1 MVGNNYISCTG
12 RWFLRAV
19 VAVVLLVVVPGVL
32 GATASAGTG
41 ALAAGSSTS
50 SALGWMHIT
59 DSYGV
64 PLSNYLYATNHGS
77 LLNPG
82 DTAVS
87 MVLGLEFAGWKIIVT
102 TAIWLIGYALSF
114 SWLQWFAKP
123 LTGIAHSLSGQFA
136 TPAMLITA
144 AAIGAFFV
152 AYFVVRGHYSK
163 ASLQVA
169 TMLAVA
175 VIGPLYLAAPL
186 ADTFSSDGLLAQG
199 RNLGISVAAGLN
211 GQDTTDPTDLVA
223 RMQGMLA
230 DNFARHPLQVWNF
243 GHVVD
248 TGAACRAAWS
258 AGVAAGS
265 ETRVKNGIAGC
276 GDTAAESSANNP
288 SFDQVGT
295 GLLVLLLGTLLLLFG
310 AVLAIKIIKSAL
322 DTIYHGLLS
331 IFGFAAGGFVYGVT
345 QTFLV
350 RNLVDG
356 VIAAA
361 RMTIFTVFLG
371 VYVLFLGDLFEMA
384 GGEVMVVFVVGGLV
398 EIIAIS
404 QLRRISRSLD
414 HGNEWLANKFALG
427 LQGSGGA
434 RAASAGG
441 GTALGMGTV
450 GTSHSMAS
458 NKLLVDL
465 AAVSTFGNSPVTEWM
480 WGKTRTPLRPW
491 SRTERAASL
500 GQWGFWSGK
509 GVGGETGF
517 YAQSYMNRRLFSTAA
532 RQAAERTGGVNTV
545 RGAAAALQ
553 GLDDV
558 GGKVS
563 DAYAAL
569 TGAGFTNETIKLNAI
584 RSWGIVEANSGT
596 WTLGDKRLGRLVA
609 GVQRAQDSSLRLVAG
624 NGDADEVA
632 ADLATLQAA
641 AFSFRRANPGGV
653 TLDGGAV
660 TGSQRNF
667 VTDYMANPATSKIK
681 QLQQVANGDL
691 SAATGALHGV
701 DQVNAE
707 RMLQWIGNEHAQL
720 SLDAVDKV
728 LENPADP
735 QRLRE
740 ARRVISAATDTD
752 QWASGAKRT
761 PWNSLAPPGSNPVRP
776 GWPTPHARV
785 GRLLNR

>member
-1 MVGNNYISCTG
+1 MVGNNYISLG
-12 RWFLRAV
+12 RRWLLRAV
-19 VAVVLLVVVPGVL
+19 AAVFGLVVFPGVL
-32 GATASAGTG
+32 GATARAGTG
-41 ALAAGSSTS
+41 ALAAESSTS

-59 DSYGV
+59 DTYGV
-64 PLSNYLYATNHGS
+64 QLSNYLYATNHGS

-87 MVLGLEFAGWKIIVT
+87 TVLGLEFAGWKIIVT

-123 LTGIAHSLSGQFA
+123 LTGIAHSLSGQIA
-136 TPAMLITA
+136 TPIMLVTA

-163 ASLQVA
+163 ATLQVA

-199 RNLGISVAAGLN
+199 RNLGISVAAGLD
-211 GQDTTDPTDLVA
+211 GQDTTDPTALVA
-223 RMQGMLA
+223 TMQGMLA
-230 DNFARHPLQVWNF
+230 DDFARHPLQVWNF
-243 GHVVD
+243 GHVID
-248 TGAACRAAWS
+248 NDAACRAAWS

-265 ETRVKNGIAGC
+265 ETRVKNGLAGC
-276 GDTAAESSANNP
+276 GDSAAQASANNP
-288 SFDQVGT
+288 SFDQIGT
-295 GLLVLLLGTLLLLFG
+295 GLLILLLGALLLLFG
-310 AVLAIKIIKSAL
+310 AYLAIKIIKSAL

-350 RNLVDG
+350 RNMVDG
-356 VIAAA
+356 VVAAA

-371 VYVLFLGDLFEMA
+371 VYVLFLGDLFDMA
-384 GGEVMVVFVVGGLV
+384 GGEVMAVFVVGGIV
-398 EIIAIS
+398 EVIAIS
-404 QLRRISRSLD
+404 QLRRIGRSLE

-427 LQGSGGA
+427 IQGGAGSGTAGSGGGA
-434 RAASAGG
+434 
-441 GTALGMGTV
+441 ALGMGAV
-450 GTSHSMAS
+450 GASHSLAS
-458 NKLLVDL
+458 NRLLVDL
-465 AAVSTFGNSPVTEWM
+465 AAAGTFNNSPVTEWLF
-480 WGKTRTPLRPW
+480 GTRTPLRKFA
-491 SRTERAASL
+491 RREKAASL
-500 GQWGFWSGK
+500 GQWGFWGGE

-532 RQAAERTGGVNTV
+532 RQAAERAGGVNTV
-545 RGAAAALQ
+545 RGAAAALT

-569 TGAGFTNETIKLNAI
+569 TGAGFTNERVKLNAI

-596 WTLGDKRLGRLVA
+596 WTLGDKRLGRMVA
-609 GVQRAQDSSLRLVAG
+609 AVQRAQDSSLRLVDG
-624 NGDADEVA
+624 TGDPEEVA

-641 AFSFRRANPGGV
+641 AFSFQRANPGGV
-653 TLDGGAV
+653 TLDAGAAF
-660 TGSQRNF
+660 GPQRSF
-667 VTDYMANPATSKIK
+667 VTDYMTNPAATKIK

-691 SAATGALHGV
+691 TAATGTLAGV
-701 DQVNAE
+701 DQLNAE
-707 RMLQWIGNEHAQL
+707 RMLQWIGNRHAEL
-720 SLDAVDKV
+720 SLDSVDAA
-728 LENPADP
+728 LRNPSDP
-735 QRLRE
+735 QRLRDVRE
-740 ARRVISAATDTD
+740 IISAATDTD

-761 PWNSLAPPGSNPVRP
+761 PWNSLAPPGANPVRP
-776 GWPTPHARV
+776 GWAAPHARV